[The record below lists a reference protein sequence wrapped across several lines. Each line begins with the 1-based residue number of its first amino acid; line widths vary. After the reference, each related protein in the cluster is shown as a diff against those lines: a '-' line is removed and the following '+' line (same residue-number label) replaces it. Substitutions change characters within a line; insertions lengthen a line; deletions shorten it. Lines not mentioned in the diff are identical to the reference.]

1 MNTDHINSS
10 RKQTLAKAYSLFL
23 ETRNPLSPE
32 MIIIQSRF
40 FSLEYAEAFGDD
52 ALYLSFLKNLV
63 NERQN
68 LSFPEEPALY
78 EKYFRD
84 CITLKKLK
92 DTLPGYTTENYLSDT
107 IRMMENLKTP
117 YYSAYVKTLLALKTI
132 FSDSN
137 LMSRTL
143 QEFYGIM
150 IKSSTRK
157 LTLIALI
164 AEQGHFYKELPIHDE
179 EMIRGLLLSNL
190 AIFAEE
196 NDSISLSTLQQYL
209 SKENAF
215 LQEFIAEHDIHHTTL
230 SELLAER
237 MIYMTDS
244 LENTMD
250 KDTEP
255 ASSQIILSEFLN
267 EYGYNMNARNYVTNP
282 AIGRE
287 SEIQD
292 LALILISPKK
302 SPILIGDAGVGKTSV
317 VEGLAYALK
326 EGNVPTLLKDKKLF
340 KLTTT
345 SLLSGTKYVG
355 EMEDRMK
362 KLMDELE
369 KHPEV
374 ILFIDEIHTIV
385 GAGSTESSN
394 NDISNMLKPYIDRG
408 DIKLIGATTTAEYHR
423 FIKYDQALSRRF
435 YPILVEEPDK
445 EMCLEIL
452 FQTIPSISHE
462 TSVANPFSKEE
473 TFALLSTLLE
483 VSTLE
488 NQPDDLKTHWPE
500 LPLSLLEI
508 AFSYAA
514 LDSRTTLCVD
524 DFIHA
529 VSHSNRL
536 HKKVKST
543 ASEVFAKF
551 L

>member
-1 MNTDHINSS
+1 MNTNHIDPS

-32 MIIIQSRF
+32 MITISSRF
-40 FSLEYAEAFGDD
+40 FSLEYAEAFADD

-63 NERQN
+63 SERQN
-68 LSFPEEPALY
+68 ISFPEEPALY

-84 CITLKKLK
+84 CITLKELK
-92 DTLPGYTTENYLSDT
+92 DTLPGYTAESYLSDT
-107 IRMMENLKTP
+107 IRMIENLKTP

-132 FSDSN
+132 FSDST

-150 IKSSTRK
+150 IKTSTRK
-157 LTLIALI
+157 LSMIALI
-164 AEQGHFYKELPIHDE
+164 AEQGHSYKALPIRDE
-179 EMIRGLLLSNL
+179 EIIRGLLLSNL
-190 AIFAEE
+190 ATFAQED
-196 NDSISLSTLQQYL
+196 DSISLSSLQQYL
-209 SKENAF
+209 SKENEF
-215 LQEFIAEHDIHHTTL
+215 FKDFIAEHDMDRITL

-244 LENTMD
+244 LDDIMTKGSESS
-250 KDTEP
+250 P
-255 ASSQIILSEFLN
+255 SQIILSEFLN

-302 SPILIGDAGVGKTSV
+302 SPILIGEAGVGKTSV

-326 EGNVPTLLKDKKLF
+326 NGNVPTLLKDKKLF

-445 EMCLEIL
+445 DMCLEIL
-452 FQTIPSISHE
+452 YETIPAISHE
-462 TSVANPFSKEE
+462 TSVINPFSKEE
-473 TFALLSTLLE
+473 TFALLSKLLE
-483 VSTLE
+483 LSTLDH
-488 NQPDDLKTHWPE
+488 QPDDLKTHWPE
-500 LPLSLLEI
+500 LPLSLLEM

-514 LDSRTTLCVD
+514 LDSRTVLCVE

-536 HKKVKST
+536 HKKVKTT
-543 ASEVFAKF
+543 AAEAFSSF